1 MSLSETFYPPRA
13 ATNPWA
19 AHSVAILAIDYE
31 SPGVSTYHLRLTDD
45 AVRETYCCA
54 PGRFNMLYLP
64 GVGEA
69 AISVS
74 GHDAAADTWLHTI
87 RTAGSVTQTLA
98 GLGVGSKLALRGPFG
113 TAWPT
118 DLFAGRD
125 LVFVSGGIGLAPLR
139 PAIEWALEHRASIG
153 RITLLHGARTPQ
165 TILYADLFAEWRS
178 RGLQIEVTVDRGDA
192 GWLGPIG
199 VVTLLLD
206 RRQPLEPGKTL
217 LLTCGPDIMMR
228 YVATSALARGLQP
241 TQLWL
246 SLERNMQCAV
256 GFCGHC
262 QLGPAFVCKDGPV
275 IRYDRVAR
283 YLDVEGL

>member
-1 MSLSETFYPPRA
+1 MSLSETSYPLTTA
-13 ATNPWA
+13 MSPWA
-19 AHSVAILAIDYE
+19 AYSATIIAIDDE
-31 SPGVSTYHLRLTDD
+31 SPGVATYHLRLADES
-45 AVRETYCCA
+45 VRDTYSCA

-74 GHDAAADTWLHTI
+74 GRDAAADTWLHTV

-98 GLGVGSKLALRGPFG
+98 GLGVGGKLALRGPFG
-113 TAWPT
+113 SAWPT
-118 DLFAGRD
+118 ELFAGRD

-139 PAIEWALEHRASIG
+139 PAIEWALDHRASLG
-153 RITLLHGARTPQ
+153 RITLLHGARSPQ
-165 TILYADLFAEWRS
+165 TILYADRFADWRR

-206 RRQPLEPGKTL
+206 RRQPLDSNKTL
-217 LLTCGPDIMMR
+217 LLTCGPDMMMR

-241 TQLWL
+241 PQLWL

-262 QLGPAFVCKDGPV
+262 QLGPSFICKDGPV